1 MKKNCSTSFTIE
13 RDNENIEDVY
23 VKIRFCVNRPRN
35 EVYEFCRKVRH
46 LPLFLTPLISVTEES
61 DIHSFWKMKILG
73 TGKIV
78 GWDME
83 IVKEIK
89 NQMISWS
96 SAKKSA
102 LMTEGN
108 VLFLDAPE
116 NNTTELR
123 LFFSCKFLFND
134 LKDRSSILM
143 KPAFKKLIKRDIKKF
158 KKVMEIYNGEGGE
171 PKVWI

>member
-1 MKKNCSTSFTIE
+1 
-13 RDNENIEDVY
+13 
-23 VKIRFCVNRPRN
+23 
-35 EVYEFCRKVRH
+35 
-46 LPLFLTPLISVTEES
+46 
-61 DIHSFWKMKILG
+61 MKIHG